1 MREKGG
7 AMKRREDRRSWR
19 VVCCYGATTRRKK
32 GAEEVCGG
40 CGRVGKKG
48 REGKGRRSRGCGG
61 IRSRGVIWPLDGLLG
76 HWELHKW
83 WPISQLLLF
92 FLLNKCRPVD
102 FSFPAMFEASSCLA
116 LPLALGA

>member
-1 MREKGG
+1 M
-7 AMKRREDRRSWR
+7 AA
-19 VVCCYGATTRRKK
+19 V
-32 GAEEVCGG
+32 
-40 CGRVGKKG
+40 VGKKG
-48 REGKGRRSRGCGG
+48 REGHGAVVELGHG
-61 IRSRGVIWPLDGLLG
+61 GVIWPLDGLLG